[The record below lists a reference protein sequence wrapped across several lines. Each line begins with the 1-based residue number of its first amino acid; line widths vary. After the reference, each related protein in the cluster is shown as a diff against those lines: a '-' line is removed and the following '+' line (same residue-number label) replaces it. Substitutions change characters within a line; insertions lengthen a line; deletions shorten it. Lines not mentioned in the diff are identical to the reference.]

1 METCGLTI
9 ANPHHNS
16 QEAVP
21 ASASATRL
29 KRTRR
34 KMKKALLITLFL
46 LYPVGLATW
55 AFAWIAPMT
64 PVVSEP
70 GIMVLVGACLITLKH
85 LMAKTK

>member
-1 METCGLTI
+1 
-9 ANPHHNS
+9 
-16 QEAVP
+16 
-21 ASASATRL
+21 
-29 KRTRR
+29 
-34 KMKKALLITLFL
+34 MKKALLITLFL